1 MTELF
6 LDVLNASYAAS
17 FVVLA
22 VILARLP
29 LKKAPRWMVC
39 ALWALVAVRLLV
51 PGILE
56 TSFSLVPSREIIPPQ
71 SLYDAAPQI
80 QSGFDSIDK
89 AVNPVYSESLRP
101 APGASVN
108 PLQVW
113 LAVFAN
119 VWFLGALV
127 MGLWALVSCIRV
139 RRRLRERVRVE
150 GNIFLCD
157 NIDSPFIFGLFRP
170 MICLPGTLGEEAR
183 QHVIAHERAHLARRD
198 HWWKPLG
205 FLLLTINWFNPLMWV
220 AYILLCRDIE
230 MACDEKVIR
239 DLAVEEKK
247 SYSAALL
254 SCSINPRQITAC
266 PLAFGEVG
274 VKQRVRSVLNYK
286 KPAFWVIL
294 VTAAVA
300 IALAVGLL
308 TNPKSGDAESR
319 WDSVLYIQEGRAVKT
334 LPEDAVAVGT
344 LDSILVQE
352 IGQPEYHHPDQNG
365 QAVHLDGSY
374 TGQPLHLADGVL
386 YLMEPGGKSWLPF
399 AAKHTTLDV
408 HDLLKQDVQ
417 CNFVLRGSEVSI
429 SEFLSDDAK
438 ATLRELLAPA
448 SLEAQPTLGWT
459 WEMNAVNYV
468 EDLCFVIDNR
478 DFTRHALLTRREE
491 GWLMVYRDEGW
502 AISAWTFQSPELDAF
517 IAPWQGELAFAQAQ
531 FSPFAAEDAPVH
543 LEYLTAA
550 LPDVS
555 VRLGVPGINIGT
567 DVTDAYW
574 EYQSHVAYQD
584 RTIEIRCRPFGRE
597 DWMRICYRDQSEP
610 LSTYGFVEMEL
621 TLANGVTGTLYHAN
635 DPERWSE
642 IVLNTTRGQLY
653 VTAPNAAL
661 QQTDWTSDDYRM
673 ALAILSTMS
682 LTENGNSLFGEGN
695 PLGLT
700 GTLENLT
707 PSGATLV
714 IHQDGTLWDK
724 IITGSDWMLEQ
735 KVDGEWVSIM
745 PESMVWTTV
754 AYLLDPGCSWP
765 CPLNWGQIV
774 GELGP
779 GEYRVGKHFTGERSP
794 MFTLGLES
802 EEVEQT
808 CYAEFTI
815 EAPETVLPAPVGFSA
830 ELQQILRNDWA
841 AYEAMSPQQQLF
853 SSRMPGH
860 CVREFENWA
869 DVEEFVGINI
879 PNPLENLE
887 GLDRGSWTAMP
898 VGYSGAS
905 RFYIT
910 WYGDREGRVQWVD
923 VRSGYRRDGM
933 RISVSAAL
941 YADSPENDS
950 LEEGWGIEHER
961 LRYLQSCPNGE
972 TLIVAEPG
980 EEYEARTGY
989 LARGPILY
997 SIRVIGGHGNGDA
1010 AQALLEELLPHF
1022 EEIVIR

>member
-22 VILARLP
+22 VILARLA

-80 QSGFDSIDK
+80 QSGFASIDK

-113 LAVFAN
+113 LAVFSN
-119 VWFLGALV
+119 LWFLGTLV

-139 RRRLRERVRVE
+139 RRRLRERVRAE

-170 MICLPGTLGEEAR
+170 MICLPGTLGEETR

-205 FLLLTINWFNPLMWV
+205 FALLTMNWFNPLMWV

-230 MACDEKVIR
+230 MACDEKVVR
-239 DLAVEEKK
+239 DLAAEQKK

-274 VKQRVRSVLNYK
+274 VKQRVKSVLNYK

-308 TNPKSGDAESR
+308 TNPKSGDAEIR
-319 WDSVLYIQEGRAVKT
+319 WDSTLYIQEGRAVKT
-334 LPEDAVAVGT
+334 LPEDAVAVGA

-352 IGQPEYHHPDQNG
+352 VGQPEYHHPDQNG

-386 YLMEPGGKSWLPF
+386 YLMEPGGKNWLPF

-408 HDLLKQDVQ
+408 YDLLKQDVQ
-417 CNFVLRGSEVSI
+417 CNFVLRGNAVSI
-429 SEFLSDDAK
+429 SVFLSDDGK
-438 ATLRELLAPA
+438 ATLRELLDPA

-468 EDLCFVIDNR
+468 EDICFVIDHR

-502 AISAWTFQSPELDAF
+502 AVSAWTFQSPELDAF
-517 IAPWQGELAFAQAQ
+517 IVPWQGELAFAQEQ
-531 FSPFAAEDAPVH
+531 FSPFAAEDAPVF
-543 LEYLTAA
+543 LEYQTAA

-555 VRLGVPGINIGT
+555 ARLGVPGINIGP

-574 EYQSHVAYQD
+574 EYQSSVAYQD

-597 DWMRICYRDQSEP
+597 DWMHICYRDQSEP
-610 LSTYGFVEMEL
+610 LPTYGFVEMDL
-621 TLANGVTGTLYHAN
+621 SLASGATGTLYHAN

-642 IVLNTTRGQLY
+642 IGLDTTRGQLY

-661 QQTDWTSDDYRM
+661 QQTDWTIDDYRM
-673 ALAILSTMS
+673 ALAILGTLS
-682 LTENGNSLFGEGN
+682 LTENGNSLFGDGN

-700 GTLENLT
+700 GRLENVT
-707 PSGATLV
+707 PSGATLIV
-714 IHQDGTLWDK
+714 EQDGTLWDR
-724 IITGSDWMLEQ
+724 IITGSMWMLEKQ
-735 KVDGEWVSIM
+735 VDGEWVSVM
-745 PESMVWTTV
+745 PESTVWTTI
-754 AYLLDPGCSWP
+754 AHIQEPGTTWSFN
-765 CPLNWGQIV
+765 LNWDLIV
-774 GELGP
+774 GKLEP
-779 GEYRVGKHFTGERSP
+779 GHYRAGKHFTGERSP
-794 MFTLGLES
+794 MFTLELPAES
-802 EEVEQT
+802 QDQMVWV
-808 CYAEFTI
+808 EFTI
-815 EAPETVLPAPVGFSA
+815 E
-830 ELQQILRNDWA
+830 
-841 AYEAMSPQQQLF
+841 
-853 SSRMPGH
+853 
-860 CVREFENWA
+860 
-869 DVEEFVGINI
+869 
-879 PNPLENLE
+879 
-887 GLDRGSWTAMP
+887 
-898 VGYSGAS
+898 
-905 RFYIT
+905 
-910 WYGDREGRVQWVD
+910 
-923 VRSGYRRDGM
+923 
-933 RISVSAAL
+933 
-941 YADSPENDS
+941 
-950 LEEGWGIEHER
+950 
-961 LRYLQSCPNGE
+961 
-972 TLIVAEPG
+972 
-980 EEYEARTGY
+980 
-989 LARGPILY
+989 
-997 SIRVIGGHGNGDA
+997 
-1010 AQALLEELLPHF
+1010 
-1022 EEIVIR
+1022 

>member
-22 VILARLP
+22 VILARPL

-39 ALWALVAVRLLV
+39 ALWALVAMRLLV
-51 PGILE
+51 PGIFE

-89 AVNPVYSESLRP
+89 AVNPVYTESLRP

-113 LAVFAN
+113 LAVGAN
-119 VWFLGALV
+119 VWFLGVLG

-139 RRRLRERVRVE
+139 RRRLRERVRAE

-170 MICLPGTLGEEAR
+170 MICLPSTLGEEAR
-183 QHVIAHERAHLARRD
+183 QHVIAHERAHLRRRD

-205 FLLLTINWFNPLMWV
+205 FALLTINWFNPLMWV

-230 MACDEKVIR
+230 MACDEKVVR

-247 SYSAALL
+247 AYSAALL

-274 VKQRVRSVLNYK
+274 VKQRVRSVLSYK

-308 TNPKSGDAESR
+308 TNPKSGDAEIR
-319 WDSVLYIQEGRAVKT
+319 WDSTLYIQEGRAVKA
-334 LPEDAVAVGT
+334 LPEDAVAVGA
-344 LDSILVQE
+344 LDNILVQE
-352 IGQPEYHHPDQNG
+352 VGQPEYHHPDQNG
-365 QAVHLDGSY
+365 QAVHLDQSY

-408 HDLLKQDVQ
+408 YDLLQQDVQ
-417 CNFVLRGSEVSI
+417 CNFVLRGNEVSI
-429 SEFLSDDAK
+429 SEFLSDDSK
-438 ATLRELLAPA
+438 VTLRELLDPA

-468 EDLCFVIDNR
+468 EDICFVIDNR
-478 DFTRHALLTRREE
+478 DFTRHALLTRRED

-502 AISAWTFQSPELDAF
+502 AVSAWTFQSPELDAF

-531 FSPFAAEDAPVH
+531 FSPYAAEDAPVY
-543 LEYLTAA
+543 LEYHTAA

-555 VRLGVPGINIGT
+555 ARLGVPKINIGP

-574 EYQSHVAYQD
+574 EYQSSVAYQD

-597 DWMRICYRDQSEP
+597 DWLRICYRDQSEAF
-610 LSTYGFVEMEL
+610 STYGFVEMEL
-621 TLANGVTGTLYHAN
+621 TLANGATGTLYHAN
-635 DPERWSE
+635 EPERWSE

-653 VTAPNAAL
+653 VTAPNAAF
-661 QQTDWTSDDYRM
+661 QQTDWTVDDYRM

-682 LTENGNSLFGEGN
+682 LTENGKSLFGDGN

-700 GTLENLT
+700 GRLENVT
-707 PSGATLV
+707 PSGATLIV
-714 IHQDGTLWDK
+714 EQDGTLWDR
-724 IITGSDWMLEQ
+724 IITGSMWMLEKQ
-735 KVDGEWVSIM
+735 VDGEWVSVM
-745 PESMVWTTV
+745 PESTVWTTI
-754 AYLLDPGCSWP
+754 AYLMEPGTSSNFH
-765 CPLNWGQIV
+765 LNWSQIV
-774 GELGP
+774 GELEP
-779 GEYRVGKHFTGERSP
+779 GQYRAGKRFTGERNP
-794 MFTLGLES
+794 MFTLELPSES
-802 EEVEQT
+802 QDQMVWV
-808 CYAEFTI
+808 EFTI
-815 EAPETVLPAPVGFSA
+815 E
-830 ELQQILRNDWA
+830 
-841 AYEAMSPQQQLF
+841 
-853 SSRMPGH
+853 
-860 CVREFENWA
+860 
-869 DVEEFVGINI
+869 
-879 PNPLENLE
+879 
-887 GLDRGSWTAMP
+887 
-898 VGYSGAS
+898 
-905 RFYIT
+905 
-910 WYGDREGRVQWVD
+910 
-923 VRSGYRRDGM
+923 
-933 RISVSAAL
+933 
-941 YADSPENDS
+941 
-950 LEEGWGIEHER
+950 
-961 LRYLQSCPNGE
+961 
-972 TLIVAEPG
+972 
-980 EEYEARTGY
+980 
-989 LARGPILY
+989 
-997 SIRVIGGHGNGDA
+997 
-1010 AQALLEELLPHF
+1010 
-1022 EEIVIR
+1022 